1 MPYDQD
7 KVDEATLALLF
18 LGLTRSPDGTGRAWK
33 AFDLQ
38 TLARLHQKGWIA
50 APKIKDITVMVTPE
64 GVKQAEALFKR
75 YFQNAAPPNP

>member
-1 MPYDQD
+1 MEYDKD

-18 LGLTRSPDGTGRAWK
+18 LGMSRTPAGGRAWK

-50 APKIKDITVMVTPE
+50 EPRVKDVSVAVTPD
-64 GVKQAEALFKR
+64 GAKKAEDLFHK
-75 YFQNAAPPNP
+75 YFQSP